1 MGIQIGLDKFNKKRS
16 VYRKNLLVGTIE
28 GFPAVVT
35 ITLLGMPF
43 LTGYLLLLGASSFQ
57 IGLVLAIPALF
68 NLVQIPA
75 AYVMQRLTNR
85 RLGFILFTGV
95 HRIFW
100 TLTGVVPFLVSEQFY
115 FELYLI
121 FYSLAFLSNAIGS
134 VLWTSLISDMVPSQV
149 RGRYFGIRS
158 MLLWGTV
165 SITLFIGGNI
175 LDAYPGMDGYHIL
188 FQICAVGSIVN
199 IITSLF
205 YPNMPFEKSTA
216 PNLKLMVKKPFENPV
231 FFRAMFFITGFL
243 FLQNMVVPLF
253 SLIMFSIMGL
263 SYFVVSILTIV
274 STVSMMIS
282 YYYWGNLNARIP
294 TSKLLFW
301 TFPIIAA
308 SCLLWGATII
318 VPVILVLVIIHI
330 LLGIG
335 QGGFNLLMFNF
346 IIGDTPKSDR
356 PMYIAVFAAVTGVAA
371 FLGPIIGGFIFD
383 RIEHWPNWLQISGL
397 TTSIGV
403 LLMILV
409 IWVGPSIFGVR
420 YFATQSMDSRAIRK

>member
-1 MGIQIGLDKFNKKRS
+1 MGVQSGLDKLNKKRS
-16 VYRKNLLVGTIE
+16 LYRKNLLVATIE
-28 GFPAVVT
+28 GFPAMVT
-35 ITLLGMPF
+35 ITLLGVPF

-75 AYVMQRLTNR
+75 AYVMQRFTNR
-85 RLGFILFTGV
+85 RLGLIIFAGI

-100 TLTGVVPFLVSEQFY
+100 TLTGAVPFLVSEHFY
-115 FELYLI
+115 FELYII
-121 FYSLAFLSNAIGS
+121 FYSIAFLSNAIGS
-134 VLWTSLISDMVPSQV
+134 VIWSSLISDMVPGQV

-165 SITLFIGGNI
+165 SITLFIGGYI
-175 LDAYPGMDGYHIL
+175 LDAYPGMDGYRIL
-188 FQICAVGSIVN
+188 FQICAVGSVMN
-199 IITSLF
+199 IIAILF

-216 PNLKLMVKKPFENPV
+216 PNLKLMVKKPFENPI
-231 FFRAMFFITGFL
+231 FLRAMLFITGFL

-253 SLIMFSIMGL
+253 SLIMFSIMEL

-294 TSKLLFW
+294 TRKLLLW
-301 TFPIIAA
+301 TFPIIAV

-318 VPVILVLVIIHI
+318 VPAMLVLVIIHI
-330 LLGIG
+330 LLGVG

-346 IIGDTPKSDR
+346 IIGDTPKADR

-371 FLGPIIGGFIFD
+371 FLGPIIGGYIFD
-383 RIEHWPNWLQISGL
+383 KIENWPNWLQIAGL

-403 LLMILV
+403 LLLILV
-409 IWVGPSIFGVR
+409 IWIGPSIFGDR
-420 YFATQSMDSRAIRK
+420 ESKQSIF

>member
-1 MGIQIGLDKFNKKRS
+1 MGIQTGLDKLNKRRS
-16 VYRKNLLVGTIE
+16 LYRKNLLAATIE
-28 GFPAVVT
+28 GLPAMVT
-35 ITLLGMPF
+35 VTLLGVPF

-75 AYVMQRLTNR
+75 AYVMQHFTNR
-85 RLGFILFTGV
+85 RLGLIIFAGI

-100 TLTGVVPFLVSEQFY
+100 TLTGAVPFLVSEHFY
-115 FELYLI
+115 FELYVI
-121 FYSLAFLSNAIGS
+121 FYSIAFLSNAIGS
-134 VLWTSLISDMVPSQV
+134 VIWSSLISDMVPGQV

-165 SITLFIGGNI
+165 SVTLFIGGYI
-175 LDAYPGMDGYHIL
+175 LDAYPGMDGYRIL
-188 FQICAVGSIVN
+188 FQICAVGSIMN
-199 IITSLF
+199 IITLLF

-231 FFRAMFFITGFL
+231 FFRAMIFITGFL

-253 SLIMFSIMGL
+253 SLIMFSIMEL

-274 STVSMMIS
+274 STISMMIS

-294 TSKLLFW
+294 TRKLLFW

-318 VPVILVLVIIHI
+318 VPAIIVLVLIHI

-346 IIGDTPKSDR
+346 IIGDTPKADR

-371 FLGPIIGGFIFD
+371 FLGPIIGGYIFD
-383 RIEHWPNWLQISGL
+383 MTEHWPNWLQIAGL

-409 IWVGPSIFGVR
+409 IWIGPSIFGDR
-420 YFATQSMDSRAIRK
+420 TGRQSNF

>member
-1 MGIQIGLDKFNKKRS
+1 MGIQIGLDKLNKRRS
-16 VYRKNLLVGTIE
+16 LNRKNLLAATIE
-28 GFPAVVT
+28 GFPAMVT
-35 ITLLGMPF
+35 VTLLGVPF

-75 AYVMQRLTNR
+75 AYVMQHFTNR
-85 RLGFILFTGV
+85 RLGLIIFAGI

-100 TLTGVVPFLVSEQFY
+100 TLTGAVPFLVSEHFY
-115 FELYLI
+115 FELYVI
-121 FYSLAFLSNAIGS
+121 FYSIAFLSNAIGS
-134 VLWTSLISDMVPSQV
+134 VIWSSLISDMVPGQV

-165 SITLFIGGNI
+165 SITLFVGGYI
-175 LDAYPGMDGYHIL
+175 LDAYPGMDGYRIL

-199 IITSLF
+199 IIALLF

-231 FFRAMFFITGFL
+231 FFRAMIFITGFL

-253 SLIMFSIMGL
+253 SLIMFSIMEL

-274 STVSMMIS
+274 STISMMIS

-294 TSKLLFW
+294 TRKLLFW

-318 VPVILVLVIIHI
+318 VPAIIVLVLIHI

-346 IIGDTPKSDR
+346 IIGDTPKADR

-371 FLGPIIGGFIFD
+371 FLGPIIGGYIFD
-383 RIEHWPNWLQISGL
+383 MTEHWPNWLQIAGL

-409 IWVGPSIFGVR
+409 IWIGPSIFSDRAGR
-420 YFATQSMDSRAIRK
+420 QSNF

>member
-1 MGIQIGLDKFNKKRS
+1 MGIQTGLDKLNKRRS
-16 VYRKNLLVGTIE
+16 LYRKNLLAATIE
-28 GFPAVVT
+28 GFPAMVT
-35 ITLLGMPF
+35 VTLLGVPF

-75 AYVMQRLTNR
+75 AYVMQHFTNR
-85 RLGFILFTGV
+85 RLGLIIFAGI

-100 TLTGVVPFLVSEQFY
+100 TLTGAVPFLVSEHFY
-115 FELYLI
+115 FELYVI
-121 FYSLAFLSNAIGS
+121 FYSIAFLSNAIGS
-134 VLWTSLISDMVPSQV
+134 VIWSSLISDMVPGQV

-165 SITLFIGGNI
+165 SVTLFIGGYI
-175 LDAYPGMDGYHIL
+175 LDAYPGMDGYRIL
-188 FQICAVGSIVN
+188 FQICAVGSIMN
-199 IITSLF
+199 IITLLF

-231 FFRAMFFITGFL
+231 FFRAMIFITGFL

-253 SLIMFSIMGL
+253 SLIMFSIMEL

-274 STVSMMIS
+274 STISMMIS

-294 TSKLLFW
+294 TRKLLFW

-318 VPVILVLVIIHI
+318 VPAIIVLVLIHI

-346 IIGDTPKSDR
+346 IIGDTPKADR

-371 FLGPIIGGFIFD
+371 FLGPIIGGYIFD
-383 RIEHWPNWLQISGL
+383 MTEHWPNWLQIAGL

-409 IWVGPSIFGVR
+409 IWIGPSIFGDR
-420 YFATQSMDSRAIRK
+420 AGRQSNF